1 MCLAITGKV
10 VQKDGNYALV
20 DFDGVRKKVKVVLTP
35 EVREGDW
42 VIVHAGF
49 SIQVLDEKE
58 AKLTI
63 EYIKTL
69 KSR

>member
-20 DFDGVRKKVKVVLTP
+20 DFDGVRKRVKVVLTP

>member
-1 MCLAITGKV
+1 MCLAITGRV

-20 DFDGVRKKVKVVLTP
+20 DFDGVRKRVKVVLTP